1 MCGLSFLVYT
11 SFFFLYSA
19 EKRPEAKHTTRD
31 IVDILDDDYE
41 LQVLL
46 VV

>member
-1 MCGLSFLVYT
+1 MSGLSFLVYT

-19 EKRPEAKHTTRD
+19 EKRPEEKHTTRD
-31 IVDILDDDYE
+31 IVDMLDDDYE
-41 LQVLL
+41 MQVLL

>member
-1 MCGLSFLVYT
+1 VNYPFLFT
-11 SFFFLYSA
+11 LPFFFLYSA
-19 EKRPEAKHTTRD
+19 EKWPEAKHTTRD
-31 IVDILDDDYE
+31 IVDILDDDYD